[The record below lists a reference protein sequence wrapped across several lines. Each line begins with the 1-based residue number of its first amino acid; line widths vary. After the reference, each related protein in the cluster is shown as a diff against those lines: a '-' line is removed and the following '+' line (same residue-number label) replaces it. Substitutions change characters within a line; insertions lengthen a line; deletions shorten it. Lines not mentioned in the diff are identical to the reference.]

1 MGLLTWSGARAE
13 SPVEKAIAT
22 ELATNLKSSGQMRDY
37 KIGIKMKGSTAWLVG
52 QVASEAQART
62 AVDIARH
69 SEGVQ
74 RVISKL
80 AITGEDE
87 ANPLEVEPHSQQVV
101 QAQQVTRAGRGHS
114 HVAQAGP
121 ALARPALSKPAL
133 SRPAVAGPTVAGR
146 DRTGQARSRTSRAR
160 MPLAFAP
167 ARATGG
173 HPGAAR
179 NVPAGYAASGP
190 ATMARV
196 DGDGRPIPSSYVQ
209 GGVRRTRHDQPV
221 MPGYAWPS
229 YASYPNYAAL
239 TYPKQYSP
247 TAWPFIGPFYPYPQV
262 PLGWRKVTLEWDD
275 GWWLLDF
282 QDH

>member
-1 MGLLTWSGARAE
+1 MGLVTWTHVRAE

-22 ELATNLKSSGQMRDY
+22 EIATNLKESGQMRDY

-52 QVASEAQART
+52 QVASENQVRT
-62 AVDIARH
+62 ALDIARH

-87 ANPLEVEPHSQQVV
+87 ANSLGVEPHSRRVT
-101 QAQQVTRAGRGHS
+101 QAQRVTLAGRGRS
-114 HVAQAGP
+114 HGTQAGP
-121 ALARPALSKPAL
+121 ALARP
-133 SRPAVAGPTVAGR
+133 RPAMARPTMAR
-146 DRTGQARSRTSRAR
+146 PRPDRTGRARARTGRTR

-173 HPGAAR
+173 RPGAAR
-179 NVPAGYAASGP
+179 NVPAGYAASTAAP
-190 ATMARV
+190 MARAA
-196 DGDGRPIPSSYVQ
+196 GPGRPIPSSYPQ
-209 GGVRRTRHDQPV
+209 GGVRRTRHDEPV

-239 TYPKQYSP
+239 SYPKQYSP

-275 GWWLLDF
+275 GWWFLDF